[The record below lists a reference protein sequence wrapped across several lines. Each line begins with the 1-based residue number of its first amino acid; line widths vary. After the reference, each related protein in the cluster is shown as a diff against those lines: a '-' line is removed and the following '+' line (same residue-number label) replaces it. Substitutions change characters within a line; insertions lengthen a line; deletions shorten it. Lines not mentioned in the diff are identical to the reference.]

1 MNVFD
6 YLDRRGEDSFAQIPP
21 GAVDGLIL
29 SLLSY
34 IPFGG
39 LVPAG
44 LEGAVPLERAAR
56 QWLALPGDC
65 AGQVRCGED
74 RRLLRK
80 LAGTPRFARM
90 ELACAAGRF
99 DPEEES
105 QFAALAILTGD
116 GSAFLSFRGT
126 DNTLVGWKEDF
137 NMSFLEVVPAQ
148 KAAAEYVRKFCQRFP
163 GPLTLG
169 GHSKGGNLAA
179 CAAAMAPA
187 RCRDRVRTVYSFDG
201 PGFSSAL
208 LSRPGYW
215 EMLTRLKTFIPQSSV
230 VGLLLA
236 REEPYTVVYSDR
248 AGLLQHDPYSWQVKG
263 DGFLC
268 LEEVTLG
275 SRLVDRTLKDWLA
288 GLTPE
293 QREETVDALF
303 SLLTSGGADRLD
315 QALRPQ
321 HLAAALPALP
331 PEVQATLARSLGG
344 LLRSGLRA
352 VRGGGR
358 GGGPP
363 MQDTASRASAYR
375 PAACL
380 NNRSAG
386 VFTVPN

>member
-1 MNVFD
+1 
-6 YLDRRGEDSFAQIPP
+6 
-21 GAVDGLIL
+21 
-29 SLLSY
+29 
-34 IPFGG
+34 
-39 LVPAG
+39 
-44 LEGAVPLERAAR
+44 
-56 QWLALPGDC
+56 
-65 AGQVRCGED
+65 
-74 RRLLRK
+74 
-80 LAGTPRFARM
+80 
-90 ELACAAGRF
+90 
-99 DPEEES
+99 
-105 QFAALAILTGD
+105 
-116 GSAFLSFRGT
+116 
-126 DNTLVGWKEDF
+126 
-137 NMSFLEVVPAQ
+137 MSFLEVVPAQ

-303 SLLTSGGADRLD
+303 SLLASGGADRLD

-363 MQDTASRASAYR
+363 MQDTASQPLYTDLRH
-375 PAACL
+375 
-380 NNRSAG
+380 
-386 VFTVPN
+386 V